1 MIEAIPIIAIVAA
14 VLWIVACLFGEV
26 CDLLIFWWQKR

>member
-1 MIEAIPIIAIVAA
+1 MITAILILVAVFA
-14 VLWIVACLFGEV
+14 ALWIWTCLCGEV